1 MVGTAILVAVGLSFV
16 IVDIAPK
23 GPVAAVIPAALAR
36 RALTGVLFGSVGAS
50 IALSPVGKVSGAH
63 INPVVSLVFWLEG
76 TMPSA
81 ALGVYVLAQCLGA
94 IVGAAPL
101 LAWGAL
107 GRSVS
112 FGATIPGP
120 PGALAAAAGEAG
132 CTLLLVFLLLSFV
145 GSRRLRRLTPAIF
158 PVLYGVL
165 VAVEAP
171 LSGTSTNPAR
181 TLGPAVVADVWSGAW
196 VYLVGPV
203 VGALAGLTLREAVH
217 RRTAL
222 GQLRIEVA
230 KLFHF
235 ERDPFAPLAHLHH
248 LELGALSRR
257 PRSTTR

>member
-1 MVGTAILVAVGLSFV
+1 MV
-16 IVDIAPK
+16 VDIAPA
-23 GPVAAVIPAALAR
+23 GPVAAVLPDLLAR

-94 IVGAAPL
+94 ILGAAPL

-112 FGATIPGP
+112 FGATVPGP

-132 CTLLLVFLLLSFV
+132 CTLLLVFLLLGFV
-145 GSRRLRRLTPAIF
+145 ENRRLRRFTPAIF

-196 VYLVGPV
+196 VYLAGPV
-203 VGALAGLTLREAVH
+203 VGALAGLALREGLH
-217 RRTAL
+217 RRRDL
-222 GQLRIEVA
+222 GELRVEVA
-230 KLFHF
+230 KIFHF

-248 LELGALSRR
+248 LRLDVLARR
-257 PRSTTR
+257 RTRSATR

>member
-1 MVGTAILVAVGLSFV
+1 MLPDL
-16 IVDIAPK
+16 
-23 GPVAAVIPAALAR
+23 LAR
-36 RALTGVLFGSVGAS
+36 RALTGVLFGSVGAL

-76 TMPSA
+76 KMPSA
-81 ALGVYVLAQCLGA
+81 ALGVYVLAQCVGA
-94 IVGAAPL
+94 ILGAAPL

-112 FGATIPGP
+112 FGATVPGP

-132 CTLLLVFLLLSFV
+132 CTLLLVFLLLGFV
-145 GSRRLRRLTPAIF
+145 GSRRLRRYTPAIF

-181 TLGPAVVADVWSGAW
+181 TLGPAVVADLWNGAW
-196 VYLVGPV
+196 VYVVGPV
-203 VGALAGLTLREAVH
+203 VGALAGLALREGLH
-217 RRTAL
+217 RQTDPDEL
-222 GQLRIEVA
+222 GIEVA

-248 LELGALSRR
+248 LPFDVLPRR
-257 PRSTTR
+257 RTRSATR